1 MELSH
6 SQDDALLAGEIH
18 LTISAIEEDAMTLT
32 LTLSND
38 LEQNLSQEAR
48 RLGLTPDRYAVRIL
62 ERNIPANDQRQKLM
76 ALLDARIAEA
86 ECGSDQDGD
95 PDEFLRAIDED
106 RLSDRPLYPPEMKG
120 VTW

>member
-1 MELSH
+1 
-6 SQDDALLAGEIH
+6 
-18 LTISAIEEDAMTLT
+18 MTLT
-32 LTLSND
+32 LTLSRD
-38 LEQNLSQEAR
+38 LEQNLTQEAR

-62 ERNIPANDQRQKLM
+62 ERNIPADDQRQQLM
-76 ALLDARIAEA
+76 ALLEARIADA
-86 ECGSDQDGD
+86 ECSREQDDD